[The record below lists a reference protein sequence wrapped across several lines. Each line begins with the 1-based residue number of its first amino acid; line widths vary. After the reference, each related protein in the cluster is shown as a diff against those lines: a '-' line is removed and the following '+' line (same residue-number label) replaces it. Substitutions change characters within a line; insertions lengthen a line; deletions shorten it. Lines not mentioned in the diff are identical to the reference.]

1 MLRKNLK
8 NSLLVTSAI
17 VSAVLMPLQSTSATP
32 LLSIKTFELEPA
44 PDWLSVNSSQT
55 ESSAAG
61 EWQFEVKKSLPLQ
74 GKASDL
80 HIDQLD
86 QSQTITSGELV
97 WSDPNFFNPNAL
109 SEQQTDLT
117 LQTWATEAE
126 PNPLPRSGWELS
138 QTTVIP
144 TAASKPLADYH
155 LLRVPM
161 SLKLKDFAISSEDIR
176 TTIKDTFLF
185 QPSLYLPVTIYG
197 DATFGDAT
205 FGQLTRDIAID
216 TDQITTAI
224 KDDLN
229 FAFFGDLQAWT
240 PNYHL
245 GLLADVNY
253 LSASS
258 QDTLTRSVRFPGL
271 ADFVPSELQADV
283 DTQVWYVN
291 LAAAYR
297 FYDRSKVNPEGVFTE
312 FDLGTFVFDI
322 LGGLNIAS
330 ISADLDLS
338 TNLGGQAEF
347 DGGTTVVSPL
357 LGGGLRVNASPK
369 LAWVTAGS
377 VSGFGIGGLTQWS
390 VRSGLDWV
398 FSGNTSLGLGYR
410 FGSVSYNKDFDR
422 DRDFGVSL
430 NQNGPYLSLGF
441 RF

>member
-1 MLRKNLK
+1 MLENPQDLGDRSNHIKYIRSMKNT
-8 NSLLVTSAI
+8 V
-17 VSAVLMPLQSTSATP
+17 MATP
-32 LLSIKTFELEPA
+32 LLSLPNLSSRGISQAQSNIQNRITPLNLLLKIFIWGITCLLTPSALANPVKTLSSEP
-44 PDWLSVNSSQT
+44 T
-55 ESSAAG
+55 ETRS
-61 EWQFEVKKSLPLQ
+61 
-74 GKASDL
+74 
-80 HIDQLD
+80 
-86 QSQTITSGELV
+86 T
-97 WSDPNFFNPNAL
+97 WS
-109 SEQQTDLT
+109 
-117 LQTWATEAE
+117 TEAE
-126 PNPLPRSGWELS
+126 PTPLPRAAWEIS

-144 TAASKPLADYH
+144 TAASKPLAD
-155 LLRVPM
+155 
-161 SLKLKDFAISSEDIR
+161 SSSPNESQTAASQSNR
-176 TTIKDTFLF
+176 WHFLF
-185 QPSLYLPVTIYG
+185 QPYIYLPVTIYG
-197 DATFGDAT
+197 DATFDGNAT
-205 FGQLTRDIAID
+205 SDQLTREITID

-224 KDDLN
+224 KNKLN

-240 PNYHL
+240 PNYHW

-253 LSASS
+253 LSASNQS
-258 QDTLTRSVRFPGL
+258 TLTRSVRSPGL

-283 DTQVWYVN
+283 NTQVWYVN

-330 ISADLDLS
+330 VSADLDLS
-338 TNLGGQAEF
+338 TNLGGQARF

-357 LGGGLRVNASPK
+357 LGASLRVNASPK

-377 VSGFGIGGLTQWS
+377 LSGFGIGGLTQWS

-410 FGSVSYNKDFDR
+410 FGSFSYNKDFDR

>member
-80 HIDQLD
+80 RIDQLD

-126 PNPLPRSGWELS
+126 PTPLPRSGWELS

-144 TAASKPLADYH
+144 TAASKPLAD
-155 LLRVPM
+155 
-161 SLKLKDFAISSEDIR
+161 SSSANESQTAASQSNR
-176 TTIKDTFLF
+176 WHFLF